1 MIMWIL
7 VVLGVTRDLES
18 GEIKV
23 FSLLAKHTSNVSP
36 RWQESMKD
44 ECLHRSI
51 KTIMGLFYLELSS
64 KGLVRQEDGAELD
77 QRDRQRQLGVSQS
90 LFCPRRLNRADW
102 SAPQLDLELMW
113 VKSKVLYGTCK
124 LFAYVSADDFAGFG
138 I

>member
-64 KGLVRQEDGAELD
+64 KGLVRQEEW
-77 QRDRQRQLGVSQS
+77 
-90 LFCPRRLNRADW
+90 RRVRPTR
-102 SAPQLDLELMW
+102 STAPIGSFPIL
-113 VKSKVLYGTCK
+113 VLSSPTE
-124 LFAYVSADDFAGFG
+124 
-138 I
+138 